1 MNIHEGKVYK
11 VDFFE
16 AVIHVVVNVKSWIVT
31 LRAYVTMTYILWGRV
46 ILT

>member
-1 MNIHEGKVYK
+1 MNIREGKGK

-16 AVIHVVVNVKSWIVT
+16 AVIVVNVKSWIVT
-31 LRAYVTMTYILWGRV
+31 LQAYVTMTYILWDRV